1 MFFCRKV
8 RLLPLALDEGW
19 NSMHAQVK
27 ANRLGDFTWSLRN
40 SSTFTGPRTSG
51 GYISCRDLTLELS
64 PCNKREGDMF
74 TAKNYCVLPRF
85 VTPHREHL
93 TRLTSISPSPFRT
106 QHKSNVK
113 LDNIRCKCLPVHI
126 SVYGNGHKKLDTV
139 QSLLFTSGTTL
150 SSTRF
155 PTAIVHMRAYSTA
168 VKHKREAGAGE
179 DAVTGIKEQDQ
190 NPAQPSSS
198 SSPEAPEP
206 GPEDGKPSKTQQLKK
221 VFKEYGAVGVSFHI
235 CISLM
240 SLGMFYLAVSSGIDI
255 VGLLCQLGFSESVV
269 QSKMAAGTSTFVLA
283 YAVHKLFAPV
293 RISITL
299 VSVPF
304 IVRHFRKTGLFKP
317 RASSP

>member
-1 MFFCRKV
+1 M
-8 RLLPLALDEGW
+8 ALDEGW
-19 NSMHAQVK
+19 NSIYAQVK

-40 SSTFTGPRTSG
+40 NPTFSCSRTFG
-51 GYISCRDLTLELS
+51 GYISCRDLTLDLS
-64 PCNKREGDMF
+64 PCDKREGDMF
-74 TAKNYCVLPRF
+74 TAKNYCVSPRF
-85 VTPHREHL
+85 IIPHREHL

-113 LDNIRCKCLPVHI
+113 QDNIQCKCLPVHI

-139 QSLLFTSGTTL
+139 ESLLFTSGTTL

-155 PTAIVHMRAYSTA
+155 PTIVHMRAYSTA
-168 VKHKREAGAGE
+168 AKHKREAGAGE
-179 DAVTGIKEQDQ
+179 DAVTDIKEDQ

-198 SSPEAPEP
+198 SPQAPEP

-240 SLGMFYLAVSSGIDI
+240 SLGMFYLAVSSGIDM
-255 VGLLCQLGFSESVV
+255 VGLLCKLGFSESVV

-293 RISITL
+293 RMSITL